1 VLIAVPVGA
10 PDTCADLQ
18 DEADEVVC
26 AITPSPFYAVGQF
39 YRDFSQTTD
48 DEVRELMMQ
57 AVPIRDGP
65 AGIWI

>member
-1 VLIAVPVGA
+1 MK
-10 PDTCADLQ
+10 
-18 DEADEVVC
+18 ADEVVC

-57 AVPIRDGP
+57 TVPIPDDQQLSGYER
-65 AGIWI
+65 